1 MGTLKAAALI
11 LTVRAALIG
20 GPDAF
25 RREAVYPPGLAS
37 DGQTAIARDLDG
49 LQLTPG
55 LLALAPWRLAGDTV
69 QLDTRSGLTVI
80 TGPSDETVRLL
91 VPDGAATDE
100 TVTAAE
106 GAQAGKPAP
115 IEMSLPTAE
124 AGRSAYLEEVE
135 PGLYRRKDLAEA
147 GGFGIKVAAS
157 PDGDGASIAVDLWY
171 QELESGRFEEALGAY
186 VGRPAVSR
194 KETQFQCVQSVPG
207 RVLLMWRVPGP
218 ERSHRLFEGLG
229 LFGTIPGTDWPR
241 PGQPP
246 SAPPPLS
253 DPINLRVSDA
263 PLADVVA
270 MLAEACP
277 GVQVVLAD
285 AALRDCRVTGISFQ
299 NATLGSVLRGICAAL
314 GLQCE
319 WDGERWLLREGP
331 ALLPPGFPRSL
342 VSGFFRPQLV
352 VLVDVRPAEGAGDTP
367 GLEAGSPTAPGTTE
381 GVASPPV
388 PTGPPVGPAPGVTG
402 AEADPSRASTAP
414 QLTRTPQSQP
424 INDDP
429 ELAEAKLKE
438 LEVDLE
444 AAKIRLEQAKR
455 RAEEGKARAE
465 AATITT
471 SEAADLQEA
480 YDLAKVDLAKVEA
493 QIATQQLVIKR
504 ALSVRNKEVTV
515 VITGEVRAPGAYTLS
530 PGSTVV
536 DLIVKAGGLT
546 EKADAVH
553 VALIRTTDGPEA
565 RELNLRRW
573 FVANEG
579 IPCTLPTPEALM
591 PGDVVVVP
599 REAADA
605 DAKLIEGLSAV
616 QAGEEVA
623 VTYNLDTAAA
633 VTAEVCN
640 AAGRAL
646 ARLASGVSQT
656 AGAHSLAWSG
666 RTQSGTLVPSGR
678 YPVVLTARTDAG
690 REQRAFAAAKV
701 QRQE

>member
-20 GPDAF
+20 GPGAVWPIGPADELRLPMEWQLQYSFGDAF
-25 RREAVYPPGLAS
+25 FVPA
-37 DGQTAIARDLDG
+37 
-49 LQLTPG
+49 
-55 LLALAPWRLAGDTV
+55 APWQITGDMV
-69 QLDTRSGLTVI
+69 QFDRRSGLTVI
-80 TGPSDETVRLL
+80 TGPSDQTVRTLL
-91 VPDGAATDE
+91 PEQAATPISSTQTE
-100 TVTAAE
+100 AP
-106 GAQAGKPAP
+106 GAGGLPP
-115 IEMSLPTAE
+115 VEMSLPTAD
-124 AGRSAYLEEVE
+124 AGRTAYLEEVE

-157 PDGDGASIAVDLWY
+157 PDGDKASISIDLSY
-171 QELESGRFEEALGAY
+171 QELADGKFEEALGAY
-186 VGRPAVSR
+186 VSRPAVNR
-194 KETQFQCVQSVPG
+194 KETQFQCSQSIPTQ
-207 RVLLMWRVPGP
+207 VLLIWRVPGP
-218 ERSHRLFEGLG
+218 ERGHRLFEGLG
-229 LFGTIPGTDWPR
+229 LFSTPPGTDWPR

-246 SAPPPLS
+246 SATPSPS

-285 AALRDCRVTGISFQ
+285 AALRDCRVTALNFQ
-299 NATLGSVLRGICAAL
+299 NATLASVLRGICAAL
-314 GLQCE
+314 GLQCD
-319 WDGERWLLREGP
+319 WDGERWLLRKGP

-342 VSGFFRPQLV
+342 VSGLFRPQLV

-367 GLEAGSPTAPGTTE
+367 GVEAASPTAPGTTE

-388 PTGPPVGPAPGVTG
+388 PTGPPSEPAPGVTG
-402 AEADPSRASTAP
+402 AGADPSRASTAP
-414 QLTRTPQSQP
+414 QLTPAPQPQP
-424 INDDP
+424 ITDDP

-504 ALSVRNKEVTV
+504 ALAARNKKVTV
-515 VITGEVRAPGAYTLS
+515 VTAGEVRAPGAYTLS

-536 DLIVKAGGLT
+536 DLIQKAGGLT
-546 EKADAVH
+546 EKADASH
-553 VALIRTTDGPEA
+553 VSLIRSARGPA
-565 RELNLRRW
+565 AQELNLAGW
-573 FVANEG
+573 LAPAEG
-579 IPCTLPTPEALM
+579 APAPPEPEKLM
-591 PGDVVVVP
+591 SGDVIVVP
-599 REAADA
+599 RRAADA
-605 DAKLIEGLSAV
+605 EDAKLIEGLSAV

-623 VTYNLDTAAA
+623 VTYTLGTDAA
-633 VTAEVCN
+633 VSADVRTVT
-640 AAGRAL
+640 GRTL
-646 ARLASGVSQT
+646 ACLISGDSQT
-656 AGAHSLAWSG
+656 LGAHALTWSG
-666 RTQSGTLVPSGR
+666 RTQFGTLVPSGR
-678 YPVVLTARTDAG
+678 YIVVLTAHTDAG
-690 REQRAFAAAKV
+690 REQRAAVLAKV
-701 QRQE
+701 AREQ